1 MSNPDDGGAPHDHN
15 REPKVAII
23 FLPVPDRFKE
33 KGIRAVTYARTFISI
48 DINGKVYSF
57 TVYKED
63 ISKSH
68 ALYDKEL
75 DHEIDL
81 ETKND
86 LWLSVIGFNWLKHVY
101 TEEEIRRSEVREGGG
116 QVDAIIQV
124 AKENCQ
130 EIFNDEY
137 RVAHAAVTINEHL
150 EILPIAGTRFKHWLR
165 KIIKQEYHVAVRD
178 TLLDEVA
185 FNLISDAAFDGQT
198 RNLSLRFASAPDDN
212 LGLKLRWYYDLTNDE
227 YEFIEITPDSW
238 KVKRNEILFRRIEH
252 QQPQDYPN
260 NSGDYPPD
268 IFDRFMK
275 LLNVEQSKRLILKC
289 YIISLFIPGLPKAIL
304 MIHGEQ
310 GSAKS
315 MLQELIKM
323 LVDPDILKTLSF
335 PKDTAELVQQ
345 LSHNALV
352 YYDNL
357 SKIPVWISDLLCRA
371 TTGSGFSK
379 RRVYTADDDVVYAL
393 MRNIG
398 FNGINLAASKPDL
411 LDRGLILQTEM
422 IPKGDRKRMRKIWN
436 EFNTLKPQLLAYILD
451 TLVKVLA
458 WKRENPSVELLKEL
472 PRMAD
477 WAEWCE
483 VISRC
488 MGEEDNAF
496 INAYTQNIELQTEEI
511 IAGSDLASVIVAHTE
526 DFDGTSTELLAKLN
540 LYADSNGVD
549 RNNRYW
555 PKTASSLSYHLHL
568 LQRTLRDVGIEV
580 GEYRDTSTKNST
592 RKITI
597 RITPSDAV
605 RPSEMEKSS
614 TK

>member
-1 MSNPDDGGAPHDHN
+1 MTTIENQ
-15 REPKVAII
+15 KLQII

-48 DINGKVYSF
+48 DINAKVYSF

-411 LDRGLILQTEM
+411 LDRGLIFQTEM